1 MANGKGLSSEVIYPA
16 LPLGIFLRFRC
27 HFILRVL
34 NPIVDHLAESGVE
47 AVITSFFEYRYVC
60 LFSCDFLRGK
70 HGGQCTPGPTIV
82 SVVRPTDGRNIAITL
97 IDPRPGFQAR
107 VDSCLIR
114 KLRIPNA
121 RIRNTK
127 NNVYAGVKEQIP
139 RGVIHR
145 GMQIYLGQERLA
157 LRQPVCYAPRPEREK
172 QRLWGMG
179 VISPGNCDI

>member
-1 MANGKGLSSEVIYPA
+1 MANGRGLSSEVIYPA

-70 HGGQCTPGPTIV
+70 HGGQCTPGPAIV

-139 RGVIHR
+139 RG
-145 GMQIYLGQERLA
+145 GNTPWNANL
-157 LRQPVCYAPRPEREK
+157 PRPRA
-172 QRLWGMG
+172 L
-179 VISPGNCDI
+179 SPSPASLLRAPP